1 MEVNKNKL
9 SRMAKDEKNWYINQN
24 KNYQRVLDKIN
35 QEIDKNK
42 VELENVK
49 NPPKEE
55 NKEKTE
61 QVKKPLQNGEMDFS
75 KKVSKPDE

>member
-1 MEVNKNKL
+1 
-9 SRMAKDEKNWYINQN
+9 MAKDEKNWYINQN

-55 NKEKTE
+55 NKETE
-61 QVKKPLQNGEMDFS
+61 QV
-75 KKVSKPDE
+75 